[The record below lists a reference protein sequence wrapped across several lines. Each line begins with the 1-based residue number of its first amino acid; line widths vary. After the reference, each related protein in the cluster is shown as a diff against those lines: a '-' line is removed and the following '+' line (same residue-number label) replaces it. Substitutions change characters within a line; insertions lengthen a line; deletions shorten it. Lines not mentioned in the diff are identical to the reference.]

1 MPSNI
6 SSSPAPASRWLT
18 VAQAA
23 EYLGVSERTIKRW
36 IWNGQLTPSK
46 PGGDYGKCYLKPADL
61 DDLMEKSRAR

>member
-36 IWNGQLTPSK
+36 VWNGQLKPSK

>member
-36 IWNGQLTPSK
+36 IWNGQLKPSK

>member
-36 IWNGQLTPSK
+36 IWNGQLKPSK
-46 PGGDYGKCYLKPADL
+46 PGGDYGKCYLKPADP

>member
-36 IWNGQLTPSK
+36 IWNGQLKPSK

-61 DDLMEKSRAR
+61 DDLMERSRAR

>member
-6 SSSPAPASRWLT
+6 SSSPTPASRWRT

-36 IWNGQLTPSK
+36 IWNGHLKPSK

-61 DDLMEKSRAR
+61 DDLTEKSRAR

>member
-1 MPSNI
+1 VPSNI

-36 IWNGQLTPSK
+36 IWNGQLKPSK